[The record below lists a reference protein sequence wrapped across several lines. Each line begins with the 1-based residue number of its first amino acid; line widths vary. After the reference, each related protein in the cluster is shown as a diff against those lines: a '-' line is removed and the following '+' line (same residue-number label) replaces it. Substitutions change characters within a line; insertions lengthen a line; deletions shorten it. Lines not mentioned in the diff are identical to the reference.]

1 MLPFIKFGI
10 ILKSNCLLYSK
21 DSPLQGI
28 KSMKISKLKAL
39 WSLMTGGWT
48 GLATYLLEAINKTL
62 KKLDPAKI
70 KQVAVIVEAVASAL
84 KALVPLMP
92 DKYQAAVSLTIET
105 VSKLAEALKSGDIDE
120 KELDGEINA
129 IEAAIQAWKDAKRK

>member
-1 MLPFIKFGI
+1 
-10 ILKSNCLLYSK
+10 
-21 DSPLQGI
+21 
-28 KSMKISKLKAL
+28 
-39 WSLMTGGWT
+39 MTGGWT